1 QALGDAVPEADRR
14 RGDRR
19 VVHRLVRRARRV
31 GRPRHAQGPGRG
43 VQVPRHP
50 PEGEEVKTAGGRWTA
65 AGPRARV
72 PGPGD
77 AGAGPPAPAP
87 AWSWLVVPFAAVLLA
102 LPI

>member
-1 QALGDAVPEADRR
+1 M
-14 RGDRR
+14 
-19 VVHRLVRRARRV
+19 
-31 GRPRHAQGPGRG
+31 
-43 VQVPRHP
+43 
-50 PEGEEVKTAGGRWTA
+50 KTAGGRWTA

-102 LPI
+102 LPIFAHGCHSGDHDDEPLFAPRARQPESPR